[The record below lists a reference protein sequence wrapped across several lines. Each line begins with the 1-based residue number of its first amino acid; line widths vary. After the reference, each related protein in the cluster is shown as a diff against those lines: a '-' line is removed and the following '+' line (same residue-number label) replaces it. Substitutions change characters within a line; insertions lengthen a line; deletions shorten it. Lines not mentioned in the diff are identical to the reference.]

1 MPVLYRIAVAYNT
14 RAAEPVNVQLLRVV
28 RLVIRVDSDPSRQAL
43 FAKLVQ
49 SRWPVRLA
57 FRIHQR
63 IAGSWASVLLVACYG
78 FTAFLRVARPRNRN
92 ARVLMLATHVNA
104 RRHVARVA
112 GWIGVSQC
120 AWVRTGPG
128 AALTRSV
135 FSGIALLLS
144 RRRLIE
150 ALRIIG
156 WIDRRHGFLVS
167 CRAAGA
173 LAWYARSKDMLAACR
188 PAAILVSSD
197 SHPEEM
203 GFTLAART
211 LGIPQIFVAHAYPTA
226 ISPPLDFSVSI
237 LEGEAAVE
245 SRRRKGPIKG
255 AIILAGVEGE
265 SQAMD
270 GTRLTRPHP
279 VIGIFPPKAISWSTL
294 AAIVHDS
301 RHRHRARQIVIR
313 WHPNMLETP
322 RLAELFDDAT
332 DIVETPRGGTV
343 QDAARLCD
351 WVVGDE
357 NSNVHLP
364 VMKMGIP
371 TVAVRRLGVYSDT
384 RSDQYGFV
392 ADRIVFPPVDNLG
405 DLDMPC
411 LADFFGSCWS
421 TRFARYDAA
430 YFRSQDEVGA
440 EVRMAIE
447 AAIAPPR
454 VPCAD

>member
-1 MPVLYRIAVAYNT
+1 M
-14 RAAEPVNVQLLRVV
+14 
-28 RLVIRVDSDPSRQAL
+28 IRVDSDPARQAL

-49 SRWPVRLA
+49 ARWPVRLA

-63 IAGSWASVLLVACYG
+63 IAGSWASVLFVACYG
-78 FTAFLRVARPRNRN
+78 FIAFLRVARPRKRH
-92 ARVLMLATHVNA
+92 ARVLLLATHVNA
-104 RRHVARVA
+104 RHHVSRIA
-112 GWIGVSQC
+112 GWIGDSQC
-120 AWVRTGPG
+120 AWVRTGPS

-173 LAWYARSKDMLAACR
+173 LAWYARSKDMLATYR

-237 LEGEAAVE
+237 LEGDAAVE
-245 SRRRKGPIKG
+245 SRRLKGPISG
-255 AIILAGVEGE
+255 SVVLAGVEGE
-265 SQAMD
+265 SHAMD

-279 VIGIFPPKAISWSTL
+279 TIGIFPPKAISWSTL
-294 AAIVHDS
+294 AAVVEDC
-301 RHRHRARQIVIR
+301 RRRYQARQIVIR
-313 WHPNMLETP
+313 WHPSMLETP
-322 RLAELFDDAT
+322 RLAERFGHAT
-332 DIVETPRGGTV
+332 DIIETPRGGTV

-371 TVAVRRLGVYSDT
+371 TVAVRQLGVYSDT

-392 ADRIVFPPVDNLG
+392 ANGIVFPPVGNLG
-405 DLDMPC
+405 DLDVPA
-411 LADFFGSCWS
+411 LASFFDSCWS
-421 TRFARYDAA
+421 ARFARYDAA
-430 YFRSQDEVGA
+430 YFRSQDAVGA
-440 EVRMAIE
+440 EVRAAIE
-447 AAIAPPR
+447 AAIAPPL
-454 VPCAD
+454 VPRDH